1 MIYEKLFLR
10 SWFEL
15 ITTQCHTGEF
25 QDLLQTLLAY
35 VQTPAM
41 RLFCVWTSTTLPC
54 HLAAFLEIVYLQF
67 VSPSSLTQVKEEV
80 FVSESVIFKSLRK
93 IYLLRILLCITKA
106 FKNVCKLYQKSVR
119 ITSRHFVWR

>member
-41 RLFCVWTSTTLPC
+41 RLFCV
-54 HLAAFLEIVYLQF
+54 
-67 VSPSSLTQVKEEV
+67 
-80 FVSESVIFKSLRK
+80 
-93 IYLLRILLCITKA
+93 
-106 FKNVCKLYQKSVR
+106 
-119 ITSRHFVWR
+119 